1 MIYAA
6 KQHFAQAFTGGP
18 QSQEKARQILQD
30 HGLDEDSEAML
41 ESRWKRC
48 SQRSWERA
56 GGLIE
61 RVVYQCSCGY
71 DHNARKHG
79 RKRKIDGSESGASA
93 IRHAPYNFTGC
104 LAHADVT
111 FIKSS
116 RQALRIIGYLEHN
129 DACRAAVLTRAPAVP
144 LHPHVYEIAVRQL
157 QQGAS

>member
-1 MIYAA
+1 MKKLLHLRDDTPNTRMRDITPARVGKGALEWDERRLDVQCNVKALYCDENQKKTIDMIYAA

-61 RVVYQCSCGY
+61 RVVYQW
-71 DHNARKHG
+71 
-79 RKRKIDGSESGASA
+79 
-93 IRHAPYNFTGC
+93 
-104 LAHADVT
+104 
-111 FIKSS
+111 
-116 RQALRIIGYLEHN
+116 
-129 DACRAAVLTRAPAVP
+129 
-144 LHPHVYEIAVRQL
+144 
-157 QQGAS
+157 